1 MFNQEIL
8 QQLSTEEISK
18 LYKEGKLSYL
28 KDIKLTSKHM
38 YEICGNIL
46 ESMIR
51 SGFLHTEP
59 L

>member
-1 MFNQEIL
+1 MFDQTIL
-8 QQLSTEEISK
+8 QQLSPQEVSK
-18 LYKEGKLSYL
+18 LYKEGKLDYL
-28 KDIKLTSKHM
+28 KDIKLTSKHIE
-38 YEICGNIL
+38 EICGNVL